1 MSFQPQGQD
10 QMTFGESIK
19 TCFSKYADFSGRAS
33 RSEYWWWFLFLVLGT
48 IAASIVSD
56 TVSALFSLATVV
68 PSLAV
73 GCRRLHDI
81 DKSGWFQLL
90 NLIPVI
96 GWIIVVYWA
105 VQEGKEPNRF

>member
-1 MSFQPQGQD
+1 M
-10 QMTFGESIK
+10 
-19 TCFSKYADFSGRAS
+19 
-33 RSEYWWWFLFLVLGT
+33 VLGT
-48 IAASIVSD
+48 IAASIVND
-56 TVSALFSLATVV
+56 MVSALFSLGTVL

-90 NLIPVI
+90 NLIPLI
-96 GWIIVVYWA
+96 GWVILVYWA